1 MKISLALAAVVLV
14 VAGYFGQP
22 YIDMLRDGQPFGCVL
37 DQINLDMTSDG
48 GIKDELARKT
58 NAANCKAQA
67 VLERAR
73 N

>member
-1 MKISLALAAVVLV
+1 MKISLALVAVLLV
-14 VAGYFGQP
+14 IGGYFGQP
-22 YIDMLRDGQPFGCVL
+22 YVDMLRDGQPVGCVM
-37 DQINLDMTSDG
+37 DQLTLDMTSDG

-67 VLERAR
+67 MLESAR